1 MTLLDWVSCSLW
13 WSRLVVRL
21 RPRLVVLRHRRQ
33 RQRLVVRLRLRKVL
47 SLGRPCRTSQ
57 RQVVLMVVMEQVA
70 QVSLAMDLLIAIL
83 LVLVVDYDELMMN
96 LVLTCF
102 V

>member
-1 MTLLDWVSCSLW
+1 
-13 WSRLVVRL
+13 
-21 RPRLVVLRHRRQ
+21 
-33 RQRLVVRLRLRKVL
+33 
-47 SLGRPCRTSQ
+47 
-57 RQVVLMVVMEQVA
+57 MVVMEQVA

-83 LVLVVDYDELMMN
+83 LVLVVDYVDLMMN